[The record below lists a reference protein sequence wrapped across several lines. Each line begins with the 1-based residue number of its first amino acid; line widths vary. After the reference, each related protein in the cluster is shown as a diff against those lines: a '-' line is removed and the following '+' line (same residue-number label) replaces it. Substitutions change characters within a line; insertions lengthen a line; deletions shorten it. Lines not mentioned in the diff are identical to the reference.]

1 MLIFMLWF
9 TISISFVIR
18 VSISLVQLTASK
30 IYILNVEQKF
40 VNYIFTRWFFVIG
53 DLLRVAYLQQWL

>member
-1 MLIFMLWF
+1 MLWF